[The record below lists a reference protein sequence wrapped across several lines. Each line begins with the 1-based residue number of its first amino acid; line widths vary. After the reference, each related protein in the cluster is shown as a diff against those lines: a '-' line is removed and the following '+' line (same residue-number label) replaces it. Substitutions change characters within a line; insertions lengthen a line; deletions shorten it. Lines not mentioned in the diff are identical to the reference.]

1 MAALAALL
9 AATPAA
15 PASAGAA
22 APDPERDR
30 IGIQLLEAPVD
41 RRADPRAHTYIIDH
55 LAPGSTISRQIKVV
69 NRSDSRYR
77 LELYPASATVDG
89 GQFRFGEGR
98 TANELSSWTSLD
110 RSTVTLGAG
119 DESELTATISVP
131 KKATAGERYAVIWAA
146 VTSEPKDGGNVTQV
160 HRVGIRV
167 YLDVGA
173 GGEPPSSFAIGAFTA
188 GRTAE
193 GQATL
198 AVAVRNTGG
207 RALDLTGTLALA
219 EGPAGVRAGPFDV
232 VDGTTLGP
240 AQSGSVTV
248 ALPPNL
254 PNGPWRADLTLTSG
268 LVKETASATI
278 TFPDPGEPASTF
290 GLDDLSMIVG
300 VSLVVGLVL
309 LAGLLLVVRRRR
321 QTPLRAPRL
330 S

>member
-1 MAALAALL
+1 M
-9 AATPAA
+9 
-15 PASAGAA
+15 
-22 APDPERDR
+22 
-30 IGIQLLEAPVD
+30 
-41 RRADPRAHTYIIDH
+41 
-55 LAPGSTISRQIKVV
+55 V
-69 NRSDSRYR
+69 NRSDTRYR

-98 TANELSSWTSLD
+98 SANELTSWTSLD
-110 RSTVTLGAG
+110 RSTVTLGPG
-119 DESELTATISVP
+119 DESDLTATIRVP
-131 KKATAGERYAVIWAA
+131 KEASAGERYAVIWAA
-146 VTSEPKDGGNVTQV
+146 VTSAPKDGGNVTQV

-173 GGEPPSSFAIGAFTA
+173 GGEPPSSFAIGDFTA
-188 GRTAE
+188 GRSAE

-207 RALDLTGTLALA
+207 RALDLTGTLSLA

-248 ALPPNL
+248 ALPPKL

-290 GLDDLSMIVG
+290 GLDDLSMFVG
-300 VSLVVGLVL
+300 GSLVVGLLL

-321 QTPLRAPRL
+321 QTPLPAAG
-330 S
+330 